1 VVGEARQSLLG
12 EAAFLRWA
20 SADGVSLVG
29 SAVTTVVLP
38 LVVYEATGSAAETG
52 ALFAVRV
59 IPYLLFGAIAG
70 PVADRGNRRRLI
82 IGGNLIEGVL
92 IATIPVAHLLGVLTV
107 AQVYVV
113 GLLSAAV
120 FVFADAAVF
129 GAVPAL
135 VGTDRLAAANGLL
148 GSISSGAEIVG
159 PAIGGVLAATIGATN
174 AVWLDATSFFVAA
187 AMQSTIRSTFRISDA
202 RDGPLL
208 IRAQIRRALRFV
220 RQHRTL
226 ASLLAI
232 GFGNS
237 LAYGAVIGLTVPY
250 AVERLHLASHDSR
263 IGLLYSAS
271 GLGALVAGVTFA
283 RLFRMSRV
291 RWISPG
297 VLATATVMIAGLTVT
312 NRWLTAVALLTVFTW
327 GTATAITT
335 GITYRQIVAPDD
347 LRSSVNVLGRMI
359 AWGGQPFGAAI
370 GAAIA
375 GARDVYT
382 AYAVATVVMAVS
394 AVGGGIALRWST
406 RADTLAQ
413 DDWSQG

>member
-1 VVGEARQSLLG
+1 VVREDRPSLLG
-12 EAAFLRWA
+12 QAAFVRWVC
-20 SADGVSLVG
+20 ADGVSLVG
-29 SAVTTVVLP
+29 SSVTTVVLP
-38 LVVYEATGSAAETG
+38 LVVYEATGSAAQTG
-52 ALFAVRV
+52 ALFALRV
-59 IPYLLFGAIAG
+59 IPYLLFGAVAG

-92 IATIPVAHLLGVLTV
+92 VATIPVAHLFGVLTV

-113 GLLSAAV
+113 GLLSATV

-148 GSISSGAEIVG
+148 GSVSSGAEIVG

-174 AVWLDATSFFVAA
+174 AVWLDAASFLVAA
-187 AMQSTIRSTFRISDA
+187 AMQSTIRSSFRVADA
-202 RDGPLL
+202 VVGPLL
-208 IRAQIRRALRFV
+208 IKAQVRRALRFV
-220 RQHRTL
+220 REHRTL
-226 ASLLAI
+226 ASLLVI

-237 LAYGAVIGLTVPY
+237 LAYGAVVGLTVPY
-250 AVERLHLASHDSR
+250 AVERLHLGSHNSR
-263 IGLLYSAS
+263 IGLLYSAG
-271 GLGALVAGVTFA
+271 GLGALIAGATFS

-297 VLATATVMIAGLTVT
+297 VLAIAAVMFAGLTVT
-312 NRWLTAVALLTVFTW
+312 NRWFAAVALLTVSSW
-327 GTATAITT
+327 GTATAIVT

-382 AYAVATVVMAVS
+382 AYLAATVVMTIS
-394 AVGGGIALRWST
+394 AIAGGVALRWSAH
-406 RADTLAQ
+406 ADALAH

>member
-1 VVGEARQSLLG
+1 VVGEARQSLFG

-20 SADGVSLVG
+20 SAEGVSMVG

-38 LVVYEATGSAAETG
+38 LVVYEATGSAAQTG
-52 ALFAVRV
+52 ALFALRV
-59 IPYLLFGAIAG
+59 IPYLLFGAVAG
-70 PVADRGNRRRLI
+70 PIADRGNRRRLI

-92 IATIPVAHLLGVLTV
+92 VATIPVANLFGVLTV

-148 GSISSGAEIVG
+148 GSIASGADIVG

-174 AVWLDATSFFVAA
+174 AVWLDAASFLVAA
-187 AMQSTIRSTFRISDA
+187 AVLSTIRSNFRLTDPT
-202 RDGPLL
+202 DGPLL
-208 IRAQIRRALRFV
+208 VVAQVRRALRFV
-220 RQHRTL
+220 REHRTL

-237 LAYGAVIGLTVPY
+237 LAYGAVVGLTVPY
-250 AVERLHLASHDSR
+250 AVERLRLASDDSR
-263 IGLLYSAS
+263 IGLLYSA
-271 GLGALVAGVTFA
+271 GGVGALVAGVTFS

-291 RWISPG
+291 HWITPG
-297 VLATATVMIAGLTVT
+297 VLAVTAIVFAGLTT
-312 NRWLTAVALLTVFTW
+312 TGRWFAAVALLTVSSW
-327 GTATAITT
+327 GTATAIVT
-335 GITYRQIVAPDD
+335 GITYRQLVAPDD

-370 GAAIA
+370 GAYIA
-375 GARDVYT
+375 GARDVHA
-382 AYAVATVVMAVS
+382 AYAAATAVMAIS
-394 AVGGGIALRWST
+394 AIGGGIALRRSA
-406 RADTLAQ
+406 RADARDQ

>member
-1 VVGEARQSLLG
+1 VVAEARQSLLG
-12 EAAFLRWA
+12 EAGFLRWA
-20 SADGVSLVG
+20 SAAGVSLVG

-38 LVVYEATGSAAETG
+38 LVVYQATGSAAQTG
-52 ALFAVRV
+52 ALFALRV
-59 IPYLLFGAIAG
+59 IPYLVFGAVAG
-70 PVADRGNRRRLI
+70 PIADRGNRRRLI
-82 IGGNLIEGVL
+82 IGGNFIEGVL
-92 IATIPVAHLLGVLTV
+92 VATIPVAHLLGVLTV
-107 AQVYVV
+107 AHVYVV
-113 GLLSAAV
+113 GLLSATV

-174 AVWLDATSFFVAA
+174 AIWLDAVSFFIAA
-187 AMQSTIRSTFRISDA
+187 AMQSTIRSSFRISDA
-202 RDGPLL
+202 LDGPLSV
-208 IRAQIRRALRFV
+208 RAQIRRALRFV
-220 RQHRTL
+220 REHRTL
-226 ASLLAI
+226 TSLLVI

-250 AVERLHLASHDSR
+250 AVERLHLASKDSR

-271 GLGALVAGVTFA
+271 GLGALVAGATFV
-283 RLFRMSRV
+283 RLFHMSRV

-297 VLATATVMIAGLTVT
+297 VLATAAVMSAGLTVT

-375 GARDVYT
+375 GARDVHT

-394 AVGGGIALRWST
+394 AIGGGVALRWST
-406 RADTLAQ
+406 RADALGQ